1 MFQPSSFTV
10 KSKSGTN
17 PQHQRFHFVGVQNV
31 GGEFKR
37 VFEPTGL
44 ITVRSLASVGGT
56 RGKKQFTRRK
66 NRQAQ
71 ARGFRNFKAMLQHM
85 MALHA
90 QQARAAGIR

>member
-1 MFQPSSFTV
+1 MQTHVV
-10 KSKSGTN
+10 KSRSGTN
-17 PQHQRFHFVGVQNV
+17 PHHQRNHFAGFSLV
-31 GGEFKR
+31 GGETMR

-56 RGKKQFTRRK
+56 RGNKQFTRRK

-71 ARGFRNFKAMLQHM
+71 ARGFRNFKAMLQHL

>member
-1 MFQPSSFTV
+1 MQQLKRVTQPST
-10 KSKSGTN
+10 SGTN

-56 RGKKQFTRRK
+56 RGNKQFTRRK

-71 ARGFRNFKAMLQHM
+71 ARGFRNFRTMVQRLLAM
-85 MALHA
+85 HA
-90 QQARAAGIR
+90 QQSRAAGIR

>member
-1 MFQPSSFTV
+1 MQTHVV
-10 KSKSGTN
+10 KSRSDTH
-17 PQHQRFHFVGVQNV
+17 PRHQRNHLAGVRNI
-31 GGEFKR
+31 GGEWTR

-56 RGKKQFTRRK
+56 RGNKQFTRRK

-71 ARGFRNFKAMLQHM
+71 ASGFRNFKAMLQHM

-90 QQARAAGIR
+90 QEARAAGIR

>member
-1 MFQPSSFTV
+1 MKQLASFTV
-10 KSKSGTN
+10 ESKSGTN
-17 PQHQRFHFVGVQNV
+17 PKHQRNHFAGISLV
-31 GGEFKR
+31 GGETTR

-56 RGKKQFTRRK
+56 RGNKQFTRRK